1 MGNPLYNALNGT
13 NGPKGGPMA
22 FLQQFPQFMQQMR
35 GKNPAEMVQQLVSSG
50 KINQAQLDQ
59 AQQMAKQLEGP
70 MSGFKSMFGF
80 K

>member
-1 MGNPLYNALNGT
+1 
-13 NGPKGGPMA
+13 MA

-35 GKNPAEMVQQLVSSG
+35 GKNPSEMVQQLVDSG
-50 KINQAQLDQ
+50 KVSQAQLNQAQQ
-59 AQQMAKQLEGP
+59 VAKQLEGP